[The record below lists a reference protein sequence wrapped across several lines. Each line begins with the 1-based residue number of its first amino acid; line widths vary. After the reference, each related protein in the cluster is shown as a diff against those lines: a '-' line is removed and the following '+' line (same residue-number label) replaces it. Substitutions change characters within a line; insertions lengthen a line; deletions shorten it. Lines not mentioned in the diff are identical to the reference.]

1 MNNIFVLTIPNV
13 CTVLCVCMLRLQA
26 HTLHTHTHT
35 TRIYKIQ
42 RSLNVRVK
50 IENVIQNLP
59 LMHNRY
65 AVRHCRRKSQLT
77 RVKWRA
83 RTKTE
88 RKIKKKNT
96 SRAFCWVVFW
106 MWLNI
111 LTAWIAALH
120 CIVAMNCRWMKTT
133 MWENVFFFLSFFH
146 RLWSK
151 RENNDSEHYSWIRLA
166 LLCQR
171 KYVLIICTVTE
182 YTNVSNCIFVAC
194 CTRSTF
200 VPFKEWI
207 L

>member
-1 MNNIFVLTIPNV
+1 MHCAVRV
-13 CTVLCVCMLRLQA
+13 HSMLRLQA
-26 HTLHTHTHT
+26 HTLHTHT

-88 RKIKKKNT
+88 RKIKKKKYIT
-96 SRAFCWVVFW
+96 SILLSSILNVVEHSYC
-106 MWLNI
+106 L
-111 LTAWIAALH
+111 
-120 CIVAMNCRWMKTT
+120 NCRVTLHRSHELPLN
-133 MWENVFFFLSFFH
+133 ENNNVRERFFFLSFFH